1 MGKCFLLSIVL
12 IASVINAS
20 RAQTQACSHP
30 FTLVVL
36 GSSTSAGAGAAPSD
50 SAYVKRFNK
59 YLQDSVNAG
68 CLVINL
74 AVGGYNTRKIQPT
87 WFGGPVD
94 TAKNIDKAL
103 SLHPDALLINMPSND
118 AASGFTLSEQ
128 KANFLRVRAKADSFN
143 VPVWITTTQPRNL
156 SAAGRDSLIHMK
168 DWIMATFPDSYID
181 FWTGIAATDGSIL
194 PAYNSGDGV
203 HLNNAG
209 HHILFERVTGSNLVD
224 SMCTDI
230 PVDTATTSVQPIK
243 QIAAQVYL
251 QNQKVVIEMPE
262 YKDCF
267 YAIYNLNGIK
277 ITNGKLTGS
286 RTLVPLLAQD
296 QMYYVRLNKGYMA
309 RTFKLSKF

>member
-1 MGKCFLLSIVL
+1 MVI
-12 IASVINAS
+12 IAATINAS
-20 RAQTQACSHP
+20 RAQSQACSHP

-36 GSSTSAGAGAAPSD
+36 GSSTSAGAGATPSD

-68 CLVINL
+68 CIVINL

-87 WFGGPVD
+87 WFGGSVD

-128 KANFLRVRAKADSFN
+128 KANFMRVRAKADSFN

-168 DWIMATFPDSYID
+168 DWIMTTFPDSYID
-181 FWTGIAATDGSIL
+181 FWTGIAAADGSIL
-194 PAYNSGDGV
+194 AAYNSGDGV

-209 HHILFERVTGSNLVD
+209 HSILLDRVIGSNLID
-224 SMCTDI
+224 SLCTDI
-230 PVDTATTSVQPIK
+230 PVDTTPTTVRPIK

-251 QNQKVVIEMPE
+251 QNQYAVIEMAE
-262 YKDCF
+262 YRDCF
-267 YAIYNLNGIK
+267 YTIYNLNGVK
-277 ITNGKLTGS
+277 IAAGQLTAS
-286 RTLVPLLAQD
+286 RTIVPLPLQS
-296 QMYYVRLNKGYMA
+296 QIYYVRLNKGQMA

>member
-1 MGKCFLLSIVL
+1 MVI
-12 IASVINAS
+12 IAATINAS
-20 RAQTQACSHP
+20 RAQSQACSHP

-36 GSSTSAGAGAAPSD
+36 GSSTSAGAGATPSD

-59 YLQDSVNAG
+59 YLQDSINAG
-68 CLVINL
+68 CIVINL

-87 WFGGPVD
+87 WFGGSVD

-128 KANFLRVRAKADSFN
+128 KANFMRVWAKADSFN

-168 DWIMATFPDSYID
+168 DWIMATFADSYID
-181 FWTGIAATDGSIL
+181 FWTGIAAADGSIL

-209 HHILFERVTGSNLVD
+209 HSILFERVTESNLID
-224 SMCTDI
+224 SLCTDI
-230 PVDTATTSVQPIK
+230 PVDTTPTAVRPIK

-251 QNQKVVIEMPE
+251 QNQYAVIEMPE
-262 YKDCF
+262 YRDCF
-267 YAIYNLNGIK
+267 YTIYNLNGVK
-277 ITNGKLTGS
+277 MATGQLTAS
-286 RTLVPLLAQD
+286 RTIVPLPLQS
-296 QMYYVRLNKGYMA
+296 QMYYVRLNKGYIT